1 MKKFGRRNFK
11 KHRDIKGSDN
21 YIILNISLKFGTL
34 DKMRITYSES
44 KDNLGISVKGLI
56 TSLGI

>member
-1 MKKFGRRNFK
+1 MKNCGRQNVR

-21 YIILNISLKFGTL
+21 YIILNILLKFGSL

-44 KDNLGISVKGLI
+44 KDNIGRSVKGLI